1 MEWSTLLRAARKSA
15 GLTQAELAARVGTS
29 RSRLSAY
36 EGGAVAPSVVLFER
50 LLAAAGAGLSAVSAA
65 PLSKSEAKSVRLHA
79 AIAERVV
86 ADPERAVAKAKA
98 NLATMRSADT
108 ERHAVRWLDEWERLL
123 DGPLLDLVNAL
134 VSTSQEARDL
144 RQSTPF
150 AGVLSP
156 AERLDAMRGALLAS

>member
-36 EGGAVAPSVVLFER
+36 EVGAVAPSVTLYER

-65 PLSKSEAKSVRLHA
+65 PLSASEAKSLRLHA

-86 ADPERAVAKAKA
+86 ADPQRAVAKAQA
-98 NLATMRSADT
+98 NLATMRAADT
-108 ERHAVRWLDEWERLL
+108 EGHASRWLDEWEHLL
-123 DGPLLDLVNAL
+123 DGPLLDLVNVV
-134 VSTSQEARDL
+134 VSTSQEGRDL

-156 AERLDAMRGALLAS
+156 AERLDALRGGPLAS